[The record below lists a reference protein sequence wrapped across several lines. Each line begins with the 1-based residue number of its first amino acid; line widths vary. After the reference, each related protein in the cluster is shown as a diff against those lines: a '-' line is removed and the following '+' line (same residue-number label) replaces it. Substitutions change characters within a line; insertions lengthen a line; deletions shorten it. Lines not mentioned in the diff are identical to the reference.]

1 MQHRPTDPE
10 AQRLRAQLREA
21 GAGRVPRGPHRA
33 TRESPLGLTPRQT
46 EVLDLLAEGLTNTEI
61 GDRLFVS
68 TRTVETHVSAI
79 LTKLGVSDRTEA
91 VARASEAMAD

>member
-1 MQHRPTDPE
+1 
-10 AQRLRAQLREA
+10 
-21 GAGRVPRGPHRA
+21 
-33 TRESPLGLTPRQT
+33 
-46 EVLDLLAEGLTNTEI
+46 LTNTEI